1 MPEGEQELTALRME
15 IPADQ
20 VIAVLVRQIG
30 ELSTKLAVAEA
41 ELGVWRAQ
49 AQALAEAQVQ
59 GEGVA

>member
-1 MPEGEQELTALRME
+1 MTE